1 MNNPQTNKWSFAG
14 LKLLT
19 AFIAGALLTFSYAP
33 FDFYFLT
40 IPLLA
45 WVIWCGWDATPGEG
59 WKLGFSFGLGWFGAG
74 LSWIYV
80 SIDQFGGLPLIA
92 TLAILALLYIYLA
105 LFPALAFYLWRRLQ
119 QHTNAAVWV
128 LPLFWLIAE
137 LLRGWLFT
145 GFPWLRLGYSQ
156 IDSNLANL
164 VPLIGEIG
172 LSVVLVIMASAIA
185 AAFAQ
190 KNWRLL
196 SLPAV
201 IFAIAIMLGWQH
213 QVQRTGETVSV
224 ALVQGNIPQSLKW
237 DASQQWPTVLKYL
250 DLSRPYY
257 NSHDLIIWPESAITI
272 LEPFAGDV
280 LANIDQALQLSNTAL
295 VTGIIDYRRGA
306 DAFYNTLIVL
316 GQQQQASVTNPLS
329 SSYEYL
335 APNRYQKYQLL
346 PIGEFVPFE
355 DLLRPLAPLFNLP
368 MSSFSRGQFEQ
379 DNLQAN
385 GYLLT
390 SAICYEIAF
399 PGQVR
404 KNLQNDTNF
413 LLTVSNDTWF
423 GRSHGPWQHMQIAR
437 MRALELGRPLLR
449 ATNSGVTGIVDEKGR
464 WLAAG
469 EQFTEQVVSAEVPLV
484 TGRTWYHQFG
494 NLGAWLLA
502 LSCALITCVSM
513 VKQRKKQ

>member
-1 MNNPQTNKWSFAG
+1 MSNPHTNRWSFAG

-45 WVIWCGWDATPGEG
+45 WVIWCGWDTTPGEG
-59 WKLGFSFGLGWFGAG
+59 WKLGFSFGLGWFTAG

-80 SIDQFGGLPLIA
+80 SIDQFGGLPIIA
-92 TLAILALLYIYLA
+92 TLGVLAVLYIYLA
-105 LFPALAFYLWRRLQ
+105 LFPALAFFLWRWLHQYTR
-119 QHTNAAVWV
+119 AAVWT
-128 LPLFWLIAE
+128 LPLFWLMAE

-156 IDSNLANL
+156 IDSNIANFA
-164 VPLIGEIG
+164 PMIGEIG
-172 LSVVLVIMASAIA
+172 ISVVLVIMAAAIA
-185 AAFAQ
+185 AAFAERR
-190 KNWRLL
+190 WRLL
-196 SLPAV
+196 AVPAV
-201 IFAIAIMLGWQH
+201 TLILAITLSWQQ
-213 QVQRTGETVSV
+213 QVQRTGQTVSV
-224 ALVQGNIPQSLKW
+224 ALVQGNIAQSLKW
-237 DASQQWPTVLKYL
+237 DAEQQWPTVLKYL
-250 DLSRPYY
+250 DLSRPFY
-257 NSHDLIIWPESAITI
+257 NNHELIIWPESAITI

-280 LANIDQALQLSNTAL
+280 LANIDQAAQLSNTAL
-295 VTGIIDYRRGA
+295 VTGIIDYRRGN
-306 DAFYNTLIVL
+306 DAFYNSLIVL
-316 GQQQQASVTNPLS
+316 GQQQQSAVTNPVATN
-329 SSYEYL
+329 YEYL
-335 APNRYQKYQLL
+335 APNRYQKHQLL

-355 DLLRPLAPLFNLP
+355 KILRPLAPLFNLP
-368 MSSFSRGQFEQ
+368 MSSFSRGDFEQ
-379 DNLQAN
+379 ENLQAN

-390 SAICYEIAF
+390 PAICYEIAF

-404 KNLQNDTNF
+404 KNLHNNTNF

-449 ATNSGVTGIVDEKGR
+449 ATNSGVTGIIDEQGR
-464 WLAAG
+464 WLAEG
-469 EQFTEQVVSAEVPLV
+469 KQFTEQVVSAEVPLV
-484 TGRTWYHQFG
+484 TGTTWYHQFG

-502 LSCALITCVSM
+502 LCCALITCFSM